1 MADINTVTLSGRLG
15 NAPDMTYFESGAKTV
30 TISIGVNKWSKKQE
44 KEVVT
49 WHTARAWGN
58 KAEFIGEVA
67 KKGAL
72 VFIEGT
78 LEKDV
83 FKDESGRDIA
93 KTYILINEIK
103 ISNKKED

>member
-1 MADINTVTLSGRLG
+1 MGDINTITISGWLG
-15 NAPDMTYFESGAKTV
+15 DAPEFKYFESGAKTV

-49 WHTARAWGN
+49 RHTAKAWGN

-67 KKGAL
+67 KKGAM
-72 VFIEGT
+72 VCIQGS

-83 FKDESGRDIA
+83 YQDEAGKNLS
-93 KTYILINEIK
+93 KTYILINEVK
-103 ISNKKED
+103 ITNKKES